1 MSTASVRNLLNST
14 VTRVITTSKQKIKD
28 QGKKKVIKLKQQIP
42 SPADLID
49 ELKSDTTEANCTGKG
64 KEKFDNKLNKI
75 TNKIDKLQKTIEKS
89 LDSLE
94 AVEGKLK
101 KITDDSGVLAKINDI
116 ASVLQPITATLGTA
130 VIAAK
135 IMIKVYGHIPLPP
148 NGAGPPSG
156 PIFLAKELADLAGGK
171 IAEYSALVLSLTIMV
186 QLYTKKVNKILDL
199 IQKAIIPLKSLKDQL
214 DRLVALTLFMKLEHE
229 SKCDQLL
236 NPNSQNAT
244 GTGTG
249 DSSGFSSEGLNVN
262 TINGDNIASL
272 SEGMNLEALIAWS
285 EQKYGMMLAELQAQG
300 DTRALERI
308 SVLQKE
314 TKEWV
319 LKYNISFKIIN
330 I

>member
-1 MSTASVRNLLNST
+1 
-14 VTRVITTSKQKIKD
+14 
-28 QGKKKVIKLKQQIP
+28 
-42 SPADLID
+42 
-49 ELKSDTTEANCTGKG
+49 
-64 KEKFDNKLNKI
+64 
-75 TNKIDKLQKTIEKS
+75 
-89 LDSLE
+89 
-94 AVEGKLK
+94 
-101 KITDDSGVLAKINDI
+101 
-116 ASVLQPITATLGTA
+116 
-130 VIAAK
+130 
-135 IMIKVYGHIPLPP
+135 MIKVYGHIPLPP